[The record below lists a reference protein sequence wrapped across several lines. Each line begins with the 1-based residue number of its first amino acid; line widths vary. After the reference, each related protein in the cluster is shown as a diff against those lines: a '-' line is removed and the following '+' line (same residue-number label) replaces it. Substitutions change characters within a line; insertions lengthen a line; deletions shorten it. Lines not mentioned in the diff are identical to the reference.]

1 MWYIQNEIMYIYFLF
16 SIFSLSPAK
25 AYRHAYIHWFIR
37 CNLYQICRLEPVHL
51 DILNMS
57 SAEQLIQ
64 MKVNSVSCF
73 LEHTETMHASLRAC
87 YLGGIHMK
95 MVALGPGNWH
105 WNDGVF
111 TLACCSTSVFCTY
124 GQDDSWIDFDAQSW
138 PCLQRA
144 ATEAGTFLESAVI

>member
-73 LEHTETMHASLRAC
+73 LEHTETMHARLRAC

-124 GQDDSWIDFDAQSW
+124 GQDDS
-138 PCLQRA
+138 
-144 ATEAGTFLESAVI
+144 

>member
-16 SIFSLSPAK
+16 SIFSFIPAK
-25 AYRHAYIHWFIR
+25 AYRHAHIHWFIR
-37 CNLYQICRLEPVHL
+37 SNLYQICSFNL
-51 DILNMS
+51 DILNTS
-57 SAEQLIQ
+57 SAEQLIL
-64 MKVNSVSCF
+64 MKVNSVSRF
-73 LEHTETMHASLRAC
+73 LEHTETIHGSLRAC

-95 MVALGPGNWH
+95 MVTLGPGNWH

-111 TLACCSTSVFCTY
+111 TLACCSTSVFCTVTY

-144 ATEAGTFLESAVI
+144 ATEAGTFLEPSVI